1 MAAVQYKISFVPES
15 NYGCITKRTTSRKEA
30 YTIYREL
37 KAQIGEIRPG
47 YLSVFEILDDGTER
61 YLCRYQTGK
70 NRNGKLLSKELQK
83 QVKHLCKLYNQEY
96 LNSKMSEYSKEQ
108 SNLLHGI
115 ELMDMSKVDPYD
127 FCKHVVEKQEL
138 TAHLRRQYKN
148 DLYEAKCIEHELEA
162 LTKVVKKL
170 ITSLTNIKQYRIV
183 ADTNKPNDV
192 QISYLESL
200 GIDVGAYC
208 HNANPEQILPLKDLI
223 NKNLGED
230 N

>member
-1 MAAVQYKISFVPES
+1 MTAIQYKISFVPES

-30 YTIYREL
+30 YAIYREL

-61 YLCRYQTGK
+61 YLCRYQTGR

-83 QVKHLCKLYNQEY
+83 QVKHLCKIYNQEY
-96 LNSKMSEYSKEQ
+96 LNNKMSEYSKEQ

-115 ELMDMSKVDPYD
+115 ELMDMSKVDAYD

-148 DLYEAKCIEHELEA
+148 DLYEAKCIERELEE
-162 LTKVVKKL
+162 LKRIVKKL
-170 ITSLTNIKQYRIV
+170 ITSLTDIKQYRIV
-183 ADTNKPNDV
+183 ADTNQPSDI

-208 HNANPEQILPLKDLI
+208 HNANPEQILPLKDLV

>member
-83 QVKHLCKLYNQEY
+83 QVKHLCKIYNQEY

-148 DLYEAKCIEHELEA
+148 DLYEAKCIEHELA
-162 LTKVVKKL
+162 DLTKVVKKL
-170 ITSLTNIKQYRIV
+170 ITSLTNINQYRIV
-183 ADTNKPNDV
+183 ADTNKPNDI

-223 NKNLGED
+223 NKDLGED

>member
-83 QVKHLCKLYNQEY
+83 QVKHLCKIYNQEY

-148 DLYEAKCIEHELEA
+148 DLYEAKCIEHELED

-183 ADTNKPNDV
+183 ADTNKPNDI

-223 NKNLGED
+223 NKDLGED